1 MLATRKLNG
10 LPSDYW
16 DAYRDAV
23 LGVGPEAARAAAARW
38 LPDERA
44 VVVVVGVAAEVLDAC
59 RAVGSVTLTDI
70 DGNRGETYP
79 AL

>member
-1 MLATRKLNG
+1 MATPEEAPGSAEPRSG
-10 LPSDYW
+10 RTRRRRW
-16 DAYRDAV
+16 RRVAAGVVAV
-23 LGVGPEAARAAAARW
+23 L
-38 LPDERA
+38 
-44 VVVVVGVAAEVLDAC
+44 VVVVGIAAEVLDAC